1 MSNAAS
7 GLVTGLVATIS
18 ALVAGEVPSGAP
30 AFLVLLLACVGTG
43 ISVGTAVGES
53 LERVQLERR
62 IRGLA
67 GELMPWRDV
76 GFVGGAI
83 AGIVA
88 YAATVLIALI

>member
-18 ALVAGEVPSGAP
+18 ALVAGEVPSGTP

-43 ISVGTAVGES
+43 ISVGTAVGEC

-83 AGIVA
+83 AGVLA